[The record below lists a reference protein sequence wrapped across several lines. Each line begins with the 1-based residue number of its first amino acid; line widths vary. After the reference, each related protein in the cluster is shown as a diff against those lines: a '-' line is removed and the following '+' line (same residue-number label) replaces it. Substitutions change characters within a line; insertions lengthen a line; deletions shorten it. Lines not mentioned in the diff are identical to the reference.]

1 MAYVSVDKYGNEW
14 AHDNEPILNEKY
26 MCYED
31 PIYESWDGQGGKKV
45 FHHFSDIELPKGT
58 IEKILGRKLTYE
70 EGPVKL
76 E

>member
-31 PIYESWDGQGGKKV
+31 PIYES
-45 FHHFSDIELPKGT
+45 
-58 IEKILGRKLTYE
+58 
-70 EGPVKL
+70 
-76 E
+76 